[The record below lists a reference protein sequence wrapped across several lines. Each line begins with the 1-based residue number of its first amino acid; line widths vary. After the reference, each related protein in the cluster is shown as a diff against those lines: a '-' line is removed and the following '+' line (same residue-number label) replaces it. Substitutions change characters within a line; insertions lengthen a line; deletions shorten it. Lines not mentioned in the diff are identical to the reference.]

1 MRWQRLSTLNEEKSD
16 DKEFYENRSVGH
28 GTVES
33 SKKHLKAIASD
44 IHVDYKNVSRIP
56 IEIERLTDDR
66 LTLKGIEVKSD
77 FFLQFYSKPSMLQ
90 RLQVLMACD
99 KNFQR
104 HHFQLFDVMLL
115 KFQQPKAPE
124 LFTKQI
130 NKKVL
135 PTPLCFRDFHDYM
148 MMPGLKSPARKSMD
162 ENNIS
167 HDGDKRAL
175 SEYKPE
181 DFILETS
188 LKRKLLQSEAHKSAE
203 SSTEMKATEKRDD
216 DKENMEVR

>member
-1 MRWQRLSTLNEEKSD
+1 MRWQRLSTLNEEKTD

-28 GTVES
+28 EKT
-33 SKKHLKAIASD
+33 KKHLKEISSD
-44 IHVDYKNVSRIP
+44 IHVDYKNVSKIP

-77 FFLQFYSKPSMLQ
+77 YFLQFLSKPSMLQ

-99 KNFQR
+99 KKFQR

-148 MMPGLKSPARKSMD
+148 MMPGSFLSRKSTY
-162 ENNIS
+162 EKNIIS
-167 HDGDKRAL
+167 HDGDKRVL

-203 SSTEMKATEKRDD
+203 SSTEMKARED